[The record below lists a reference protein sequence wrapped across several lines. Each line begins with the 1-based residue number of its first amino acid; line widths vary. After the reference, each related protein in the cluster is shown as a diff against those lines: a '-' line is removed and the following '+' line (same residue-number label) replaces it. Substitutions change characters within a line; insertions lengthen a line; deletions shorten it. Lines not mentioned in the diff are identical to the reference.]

1 MGWWPFSSGNQ
12 ADPID
17 KLDPKLRAFLEKE
30 SPVKYSTAQQQQPQP
45 PPSKPAA
52 VKASTT
58 TENDDKNINGVP
70 TESLHQDGRY
80 AHLWKNYKP
89 QAQIEAETATD
100 HDKLMNLLEG
110 YQERK
115 SAMAK
120 VAMENCA
127 EWQEQWINCMK
138 HGEFKDQVQ
147 MCRHQVRRFEQCYT
161 MQSVRSFCPAGDA
174 APRDDPC

>member
-1 MGWWPFSSGNQ
+1 MGWWPFSGGNQ
-12 ADPID
+12 ADPVD

-30 SPVKYSTAQQQQPQP
+30 SPVKYSTAQQSQPAP
-45 PPSKPAA
+45 TSKPTAA
-52 VKASTT
+52 QGTATPEKDEKAT
-58 TENDDKNINGVP
+58 GGLP
-70 TESLHQDGRY
+70 AESLYQDGRY

-100 HDKLMNLLEG
+100 HDKLMNVLEG

-115 SAMAK
+115 SAMAR
-120 VAMENCA
+120 VAMENCS
-127 EWQEQWINCMK
+127 EWQELWINCMK

-161 MQSVRSFCPAGDA
+161 MQSVCALTRE
-174 APRDDPC
+174 